1 MREMFDRCFADY
13 RPTIHLQQFK
23 YKTFFLK
30 VPEITFCNNTS
41 NLNLTSRHLKKE
53 KKSAHMLY
61 FKRLAWTLLRL
72 TTNHGEVNQGR
83 WLRRRIT

>member
-1 MREMFDRCFADY
+1 MREMFDICFADY
-13 RPTIHLQQFK
+13 RPTIYLQQFK

-53 KKSAHMLY
+53 KKKVLICCIL
-61 FKRLAWTLLRL
+61 KGLRGL
-72 TTNHGEVNQGR
+72 CCD
-83 WLRRRIT
+83 